1 MEPGNKAMKRK
12 IAFALFTSALFFACS
27 NDDNAGNGG
36 DNTMQVVH
44 DITVIASSQSA
55 IYQHDIPRDSE
66 QASTVNLTGNFGL
79 SPAFNFVQ
87 TSDNLLTFYT
97 RAAESFDVLQ
107 KPILFNQ
114 AESFPDICQE
124 EEGETHFLG
133 RNSDS
138 KIFIIGVGLSTTGD
152 PGPELFVKF
161 FDRVSRTC
169 TRIPVGHGFL
179 SSTRGTLVV
188 GDNLYL
194 AYQDFESS
202 QYVLVEVDLENEER
216 SGDIRFDNPWTA
228 AIDEG
233 VAKHFFFEDD
243 TYEVF
248 DATTDEM
255 LSSTSLNDSGVLG
268 REGILETTFWENG
281 LLVIV
286 SYPQPSAIT
295 LGPAVMD
302 LTSGELVQGEDSF
315 LFDVRD
321 ELTNMLGYDNFF
333 VSYGVDLQTGAVV
346 AGFVRAGLEEG
357 GIVYTNFNGDILKVT
372 EFVGIP
378 ERIVLR

>member
-1 MEPGNKAMKRK
+1 MKRK
-12 IAFALFTSALFFACS
+12 IAFTLLAGALLFACS
-27 NDDNAGNGG
+27 NDDDAGAGADSAN
-36 DNTMQVVH
+36 QVSH
-44 DITVIASSQSA
+44 DITVVASSQTA
-55 IYQHDIPRDSE
+55 IYQHDIPRESD
-66 QASTVNLTGNFGL
+66 QASTVNLTTTYGL
-79 SPAFNFVQ
+79 DPGFNFVQ
-87 TSDNLLTFYT
+87 SSDNLLTFYT
-97 RAAESFDVLQ
+97 RTAQSFDVLQ

-124 EEGETHFLG
+124 EDDETHFLG

-179 SSTRGTLVV
+179 SSNRGTMVV

-202 QYVLVEVDLENEER
+202 QYVLVEVDLNSEQR
-216 SGDIRFDNPWTA
+216 AGDIRFDTPWTA

-233 VAKHFFFEDD
+233 IAKHFFFDDD
-243 TYEVF
+243 TYEVY
-248 DATTDEM
+248 DALTDE
-255 LSSTSLNDSGVLG
+255 LVSSTTLNDNGVLG
-268 REGILETTFWENG
+268 GEGILDTMFWEEG
-281 LLVIV
+281 LLVII

-302 LTSGELVQGEDSF
+302 LTSGELVQGNDSF
-315 LFDVRD
+315 LFEVRD
-321 ELTNMLGYDNFF
+321 ELTDILEYDNFF
-333 VSYGVDLQTGAVV
+333 VSYGIDLPTGAVV
-346 AGFVRAGLEEG
+346 AGFVRAGREEG
-357 GIVYTNFNGDILKVT
+357 GIVYTNFNGDILKVV
-372 EFVGIP
+372 EFSGIP